1 MIEDPSLL
9 AAARGGDLDAFNDL
23 VLVHQDSVYRLCLRM
38 LASSQAAE
46 DATQDAFIS
55 AWQNINRLRGERF
68 RPWLLRIAANLCLDR
83 LRSQARRPARSLE
96 SALEEGMPEPFDP
109 APAPE
114 SSLLTGELRGRLE
127 AALARL
133 PPDQRLALLLCDV
146 EDLDYQEI
154 AAVMKTSI
162 GTVKSRISRGRSRL
176 RELLR
181 PEMEPLSGAGRPD

>member
-1 MIEDPSLL
+1 MIDEASVL
-9 AAARGGDLDAFNDL
+9 ARARRGDLDAFNDL
-23 VLVHQDSVYRLCLRM
+23 VVLHQDRVYSLCLRM
-38 LASSQAAE
+38 LASPQAAE

-55 AWQNINRLRGERF
+55 AWQNISRLRGERF

-96 SALEEGMPEPFDP
+96 TALEEGMPEPFDP
-109 APAPE
+109 APPPE
-114 SSLLTGELRGRLE
+114 SSVLIQELRGRLE
-127 AALARL
+127 VALARL

-146 EDLDYQEI
+146 EDLDYKEI

-176 RELLR
+176 REILR
-181 PEMEPLSGAGRPD
+181 AEMEPSSGPGRPE